1 MVFHALKKLICLSY
15 AWPSYCRRI
24 LHLTLSAMFI
34 FTGFRNVGVD
44 TYTCGPSKLAN
55 WLLIGYFFF
64 SAHILSFGCDFSI
77 FGSQITLQHITLTI
91 FNYSLVRIANDILWA
106 ISLHMAIQIQIWT
119 EESKISVSSLI
130 KEWFHLIT
138 KCPHS

>member
-64 SAHILSFGCDFSI
+64 STHLVIWLWLFYFWQSNHIATDYVDNIQLFSC
-77 FGSQITLQHITLTI
+77 T
-91 FNYSLVRIANDILWA
+91 LWA
-106 ISLHMAIQIQIWT
+106 MVWQWYPLSYFTPHGNPNPNLDWR
-119 EESKISVSSLI
+119 I
-130 KEWFHLIT
+130 KDQCL
-138 KCPHS
+138 